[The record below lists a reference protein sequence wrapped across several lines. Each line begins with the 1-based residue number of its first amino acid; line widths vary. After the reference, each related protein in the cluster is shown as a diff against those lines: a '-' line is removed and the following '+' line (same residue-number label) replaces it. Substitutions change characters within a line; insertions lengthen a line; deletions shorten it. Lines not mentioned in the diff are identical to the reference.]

1 MHFISTFKK
10 CAQEAKSMNPR
21 IFVGAA
27 AGVLAV
33 ILVVFTFGSN
43 FLGTSVVS
51 DVGGGF
57 FSPSTQEVQPLDIE
71 LFDFSIIE
79 ITEKQATL
87 EVKFKFSNPNFK
99 SVMLQHV
106 KYSIYHDDV
115 RIAVEEIGSSPEGF
129 LASPNY
135 FIITNERPVPI
146 GEKFTI
152 MNTGKTPELWDTL
165 TNWKNSGKELN
176 WRISGEAFYNLS
188 SITAG
193 YENIVKFNFSKYD

>member
-1 MHFISTFKK
+1 
-10 CAQEAKSMNPR
+10 MNPR

-33 ILVVFTFGSN
+33 ILVMFT
-43 FLGTSVVS
+43 LTGTSVVS
-51 DVGGGF
+51 DVEGGF
-57 FSPSTQEVQPLDIE
+57 FSPSTQEVLPLEIE
-71 LFDFSIIE
+71 LFDFSVLE

-87 EVKFKFSNPNFK
+87 EIKFKVSNPNFK
-99 SVMLQHV
+99 SVMLQHI
-106 KYSIYHDDV
+106 KYLVYHNDV
-115 RIAVEEIGSSPEGF
+115 RIVIGEIGTAPEGF

-135 FIITNERPVPI
+135 FIILNERPSLV

-165 TNWKNSGKELN
+165 TSWKNSGEELD

>member
-10 CAQEAKSMNPR
+10 CTQESKSVNPR

-33 ILVVFTFGSN
+33 ILAVFT
-43 FLGTSVVS
+43 LTGTSVVS

-57 FSPSTQEVQPLDIE
+57 FAPSTQEVQPLRID
-71 LFDFSIIE
+71 LFDFSIME
-79 ITEKQATL
+79 LTEKQATL
-87 EVKFKFSNPNFK
+87 EIKFKVSNPNVK

-106 KYSIYHDDV
+106 KYSVYHNDV
-115 RIAVEEIGSSPEGF
+115 RISIGELGSSPEGF

-135 FIITNERPVPI
+135 YIITTERPVPL

-152 MNTGKTPELWDTL
+152 INTGQTPELWDAL
-165 TNWKNSGKELN
+165 TRWKNSGEELN

-188 SITAG
+188 SLTAG
-193 YENIVKFNFSKYD
+193 YENILEFDFSKHD

>member
-10 CAQEAKSMNPR
+10 CIQGSKLVNPR
-21 IFVGAA
+21 IFVGVA

-33 ILVVFTFGSN
+33 ILVAFT
-43 FLGTSVVS
+43 LTGTTVVS

-57 FSPSTQEVQPLDIE
+57 FSPETQEVLPLEIE
-71 LFDFSIIE
+71 LFDFSILE

-87 EVKFKFSNPNFK
+87 EIKFKVSNPNYK
-99 SVMLQHV
+99 SIMLQHL
-106 KYSIYHDDV
+106 KYSVYHNND
-115 RIAVEEIGSSPEGF
+115 RIAVGELGATPEGF

-135 FIITNERPVPI
+135 YVITSERPVPL

-152 MNTGKTPELWDTL
+152 INTGNNPELWEAL
-165 TNWKNSGKELN
+165 SKNELN
-176 WRISGEAFYNLS
+176 WRISGEAFFNLS

-193 YENIVKFNFSKYD
+193 YENIIKFDFSKHD

>member
-1 MHFISTFKK
+1 M
-10 CAQEAKSMNPR
+10 E
-21 IFVGAA
+21 
-27 AGVLAV
+27 
-33 ILVVFTFGSN
+33 
-43 FLGTSVVS
+43 
-51 DVGGGF
+51 GGF

-71 LFDFSIIE
+71 LFDFSITE

-87 EVKFKFSNPNFK
+87 EVKFKFTNSNFK
-99 SVMLQHV
+99 SIMLHNI

-152 MNTGKTPELWDTL
+152 TNTGNTPELWEIL
-165 TNWKNSGKELN
+165 TENELN
-176 WRISGEAFYNLS
+176 WRVSGEAFFNLS

-193 YENIVKFNFSKYD
+193 QENILEFDFSKND

>member
-10 CAQEAKSMNPR
+10 CIQGSKLVNPR

-33 ILVVFTFGSN
+33 ILVAFT
-43 FLGTSVVS
+43 LTGTTVVS

-57 FSPSTQEVQPLDIE
+57 FSPETQEVLPLEIE
-71 LFDFSIIE
+71 LFDFSILE

-87 EVKFKFSNPNFK
+87 EIKFKVSNPNYK
-99 SVMLQHV
+99 SIMLQHL
-106 KYSIYHDDV
+106 KYSVYHNND
-115 RIAVEEIGSSPEGF
+115 RIAVGELGATPEGF

-135 FIITNERPVPI
+135 YVITSERPVPL
-146 GEKFTI
+146 GQKFTI
-152 MNTGKTPELWDTL
+152 INTGNNPELWEAL
-165 TNWKNSGKELN
+165 SKNELN
-176 WRISGEAFYNLS
+176 WRISGEAFFNLS

-193 YENIVKFNFSKYD
+193 YENIIKFDFSKHD